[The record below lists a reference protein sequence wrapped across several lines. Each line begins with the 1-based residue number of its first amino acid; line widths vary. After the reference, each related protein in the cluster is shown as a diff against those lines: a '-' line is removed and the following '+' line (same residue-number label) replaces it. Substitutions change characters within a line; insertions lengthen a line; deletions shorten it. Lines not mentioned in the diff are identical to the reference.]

1 MLDKIL
7 NVIDYMQ
14 LSILI
19 ILYSLTFGLTV
30 AVSKPRR
37 SLVRHF
43 LYGALLPAFA
53 YGLVANLF
61 YGKQ

>member
-1 MLDKIL
+1 MLK
-7 NVIDYMQ
+7 VINYMQ

-19 ILYSLTFGLTV
+19 IFYSLTFGLTV
-30 AVSKPRR
+30 AVSKPRK

-53 YGLVANLF
+53 YGLVASLF